1 MSVVFIIGAGT
12 FFGQHLCQQFAQA
25 GWRVLAC
32 SRKTLAPA
40 PHHLPL
46 EWIPASFQA
55 NTASAMRPLLK
66 AAADA
71 QVVIYAGGFQGPNA
85 DHASLYEEHVVR
97 TASILHFCRHLPRL
111 KHYYQ
116 TSTIRVAGEYSGLFQ
131 EDTAIPSQNY
141 QDSWAGCL
149 YAAEKLVLNT
159 ATPFPKSIIRLGE
172 IMGSA
177 RTGEF
182 PRVSGFYH
190 ILLALHRIAQSK
202 FPFRSMT
209 FLPFVFSES
218 TRLPLVPVDFAA
230 QAYQTLVAQG
240 LDQQSRIYH
249 ILGGQSGISARKV
262 LAEMMLHVGLEMEPL
277 ALPYHRIPKSIWKH
291 FQLPLDMLATLNSPT
306 QFHSTH
312 LEDTLPDL
320 HFPHYKEYAPT
331 LFRYADMHLFKEGA
345 VR

>member
-32 SRKTLAPA
+32 SRKASPPA
-40 PHHLPL
+40 LHDVPL
-46 EWIPASFQA
+46 EWIPVSFRA
-55 NTASAMRPLLK
+55 NTGSAMRPALK

-71 QVVIYAGGFQGPNA
+71 QVVIYAGGFQGSHA

-111 KHYYQ
+111 KHYYH
-116 TSTIRVAGEYSGLFQ
+116 TSTIRVAGEYSGLFH
-131 EDTAIPSQNY
+131 EDSPIPAQNFK
-141 QDSWAGCL
+141 DAWAGCL

-159 ATPFPKSIIRLGE
+159 DTPFPKSIVRLGE
-172 IMGSA
+172 IIGSSQ
-177 RTGEF
+177 TGEF
-182 PRVSGFYH
+182 PRISGFYH
-190 ILLALHRIAQSK
+190 ILLALRRISQSK
-202 FPFRSMT
+202 FPFRAMT

-230 QAYQTLVAQG
+230 QAFQTLVTQG

-291 FQLPLDMLATLNSPT
+291 FRMPLDMLATLSSPT
-306 QFHSTH
+306 QFHSTL
-312 LEDTLPDL
+312 LESSLPDL
-320 HFPHYKEYAPT
+320 RFPHYSQYAPT
-331 LFRYADMHLFKEGA
+331 LFRYAEEHLFREGQ